1 MKKKAKGIKEARS
14 SLSKTQEVLYQKE
27 FRAADRMYQSTK
39 NKM

>member
-1 MKKKAKGIKEARS
+1 MKKKTKGIKEERS

-39 NKM
+39 KPF